1 MIDGLR
7 AVWRGLRHLNQAGYI
22 YIWCTA
28 AWALLSLPI
37 VTAPAAWAGLIQLS
51 WTAQRQP
58 TAGWSD
64 FLAGFRAHLL
74 RGAVIAV
81 CNLVFWAVW
90 LSNWAAYGVQPGVE
104 WSLLRGLWLLTAA
117 AVIMVQVYGGVLYHA
132 MTRPTVVGALRNGA
146 VMLLRNPLFSL
157 GVLIGFAAIGALST
171 LLPLAWLLI
180 TGGALAAVSVRAVI
194 DRLQRA
200 GILPPEEPESYLVDP
215 SFSDM

>member
-22 YIWCTA
+22 YVWCSV

-37 VTAPAAWAGLIQLS
+37 VTAPAAWAGLIRLS

-58 TAGWSD
+58 TAGWDD
-64 FLAGFRAHLL
+64 FWAGFRAHLL
-74 RGAVIAV
+74 RGAILAV
-81 CNLVFWAVW
+81 CNLAFWLVW
-90 LSNWAAYGVQPGVE
+90 LSNWAAYGAQPGVE
-104 WSLLRGLWLLTAA
+104 WSLLRGLWLLTGAS
-117 AVIMVQVYGGVLYHA
+117 VILIQVYGGVLYHA
-132 MTRPTVVGALRNGA
+132 MTRPTVIGAFRNGA
-146 VMLLRNPLFSL
+146 VMLVRNPLFSL
-157 GVLIGFAAIGALST
+157 GVLIGFAAIIALST

-200 GILPPEEPESYLVDP
+200 GILSQEEPESYLVDP